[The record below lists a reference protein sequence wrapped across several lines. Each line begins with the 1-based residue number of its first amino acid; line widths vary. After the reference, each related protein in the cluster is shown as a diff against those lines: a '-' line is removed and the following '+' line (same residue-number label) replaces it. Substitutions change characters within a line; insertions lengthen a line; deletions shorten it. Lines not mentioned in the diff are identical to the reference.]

1 MRESR
6 YLVLRG
12 RGAQERSLVARAVT
26 SRSHEVWGP
35 GRGGWVLSLV
45 SVGRIQGIH
54 DLWWG
59 KNDPALRT
67 NFWLKFSI
75 SLHYEPMEITATFM

>member
-1 MRESR
+1 MRSGGQAEEAGFSAWC
-6 YLVLRG
+6 LW
-12 RGAQERSLVARAVT
+12 AEFRA
-26 SRSHEVWGP
+26 SMIS
-35 GRGGWVLSLV
+35 GGE
-45 SVGRIQGIH
+45 
-54 DLWWG
+54 